1 MHNATVME
9 SYAVILAGGRGERF
23 WPVGRVS
30 RPKQFVSLF
39 GGKPLIRHAVDRL
52 EGLIP
57 VERIL
62 VVTNRDLV
70 QATSEALPHLPKEN
84 ILGEPQGRDTAA
96 ACALATAWVQSKGGE
111 DACMCILTADHLIA
125 DAPAFRKTLGNA
137 LEMVARRPVLS
148 VIGIKPTYAATGYG
162 YVKVRGV
169 LRGNDLPKG
178 FRTVERFVEKP
189 NLGTAATYLES
200 GNYWWNSG
208 MFVWQV
214 RRFRE
219 ALSKFCPAL
228 DALSEKLVPLFGT
241 ASFEGTLEK
250 WYGGLEK
257 ISVDYAVM
265 EKASNLVGIR
275 GDFGWD
281 DVGTWVCAGTHFKTD
296 PDGNAI
302 HGLVRSLVA
311 SGNTVVNSQEG
322 HLIALMGIQD
332 LVVVHTE
339 DATLVCSKES
349 ADGLKALVKEIG
361 KEPELESFVR

>member
-1 MHNATVME
+1 ME
-9 SYAVILAGGRGERF
+9 FYAVILAGGRGERF

-57 VERIL
+57 AERIL

-70 QATSEALPHLPKEN
+70 DATCKALPNLPKEN

-111 DACMCILTADHLIA
+111 NACMSILTADHLIA
-125 DAPAFRKTLGNA
+125 DAPAFRAVLGNA
-137 LEMVARRPVLS
+137 LQMVSMRPVLS

-162 YVKVRGV
+162 YVKVRGSI
-169 LRGNDLPKG
+169 RGSGLPRG
-178 FRTVERFVEKP
+178 FRAVERFVEKP

-214 RRFRE
+214 RIFRE
-219 ALSKFCPAL
+219 ALAKFCPAL

-241 ASFEGTLEK
+241 ASFDATLEK

-265 EKASNLVGIR
+265 EKAANLVGIR

-281 DVGTWVCAGTHFKTD
+281 DVGTWVCAGTHFKKDTE
-296 PDGNAI
+296 GNAVY
-302 HGLVRSLVA
+302 GLVRSLVS
-311 SGNTVVNSQEG
+311 SGNTVVNTQDG
-322 HLIALMGIQD
+322 HLIALMGLQD

-339 DATLVCSKES
+339 DATLVCSRES

-361 KEPELESFVR
+361 KESALEQFVR